1 MFVHNLVCTVSIWRG
16 IIGVHD
22 RLFSFVDPM
31 TNTQIIVT
39 NKGGKI
45 NTTEVTQ
52 LERGRQS
59 PIKNQED
66 IFTGKLDFAR
76 QEEMMYSVI

>member
-1 MFVHNLVCTVSIWRG
+1 MRKEAREEGRNKFMFSREV
-16 IIGVHD
+16 
-22 RLFSFVDPM
+22 
-31 TNTQIIVT
+31 
-39 NKGGKI
+39 KI

>member
-1 MFVHNLVCTVSIWRG
+1 MLYLSPWRRERGRKREREGGKEAREEGRNKFMFSREV
-16 IIGVHD
+16 
-22 RLFSFVDPM
+22 
-31 TNTQIIVT
+31 
-39 NKGGKI
+39 KI
-45 NTTEVTQ
+45 NTAEVTQ